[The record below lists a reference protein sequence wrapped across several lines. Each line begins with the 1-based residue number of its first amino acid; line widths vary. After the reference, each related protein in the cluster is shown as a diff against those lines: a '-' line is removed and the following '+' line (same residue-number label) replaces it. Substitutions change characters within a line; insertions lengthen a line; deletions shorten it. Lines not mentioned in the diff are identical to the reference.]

1 MLPASGFTA
10 AELADAW
17 PAQVDLAS
25 ALAALARQSDTPARC
40 IFVVDDD
47 PTGVQSLPD
56 AEILTAW
63 ESDLLEQVW
72 EAQRDLL
79 YILANTRALP
89 ETQAI
94 AVCREIV
101 ERVRTLAEQ
110 HRVTLCPISRSDSTL
125 RGHYP
130 AELGPFEELF
140 SQLPDGQILAPAYP
154 EAGRIVLG
162 ARHFVFDHVRE
173 RFVPVT
179 ETDFSRDPTFSFR
192 SADLPQWIEEKSHGS
207 MAASDAVTISLSEL
221 RNGGAPGVARRLQ
234 TVANNA
240 PVVADAIDYGDLL
253 ILAAGSRLAERQ
265 GKRFVYRTA
274 APFVRAMLGL
284 RPDDKDDSGVRI
296 RNLGPGL
303 VLVGSYVKLTTAQLR
318 LAQALPTVE
327 SIELPVAE
335 LLEPDTAQRAVEK
348 ICTRVDFE
356 LCQGKTA
363 LVFTSRELLSQ
374 TDKLKH
380 LQIGER
386 ISSALVSIPGK
397 LKRLPKWILA
407 KGGITSHEVLT
418 TGLGAKRA
426 RVVGH
431 PATGVSLLKLGIDS
445 HAQGLYY
452 VVFPGNV
459 GGPSTL
465 AEVIDR
471 LRGQA

>member
-1 MLPASGFTA
+1 
-10 AELADAW
+10 
-17 PAQVDLAS
+17 
-25 ALAALARQSDTPARC
+25 
-40 IFVVDDD
+40 
-47 PTGVQSLPD
+47 
-56 AEILTAW
+56 
-63 ESDLLEQVW
+63 LEQVW
-72 EAQRDLL
+72 ESQRGLL

-89 ETQAI
+89 EAQAI

-101 ERVRTLAEQ
+101 RRVRTLAEK
-110 HRVTLCPISRSDSTL
+110 HRVALCPISRSDSTL

-140 SQLPDGQILAPAYP
+140 SRHPDGQILAPAYP

-179 ETDFSRDPTFSFR
+179 ETDFSRDPTFGFQ
-192 SADLPQWIEEKSHGS
+192 SADLPQWVEEKSHGS
-207 MAASDAVTISLSEL
+207 IAASDVVTISLSEL
-221 RNGGAPGVARRLQ
+221 RNGGVPGVARRLQ
-234 TVANNA
+234 AVANNA
-240 PVVADAIDYGDLL
+240 PVVADAVDYGDLL
-253 ILAAGSRLAERQ
+253 VLAAGARMAEGQ

-284 RPDDKDDSGVRI
+284 QPDDRDGSGGRI
-296 RNLGPGL
+296 RNLGQGL

-318 LAQALPTVE
+318 LAQALPSVE
-327 SIELPVAE
+327 SIELSVAE
-335 LLEPDTAQRAVEK
+335 LLEPDTAQRAVEN
-348 ICTRVDFE
+348 ICARVDSE
-356 LCQGKTA
+356 LRRGKTA

-374 TDKLKH
+374 TDTLKH

-397 LKRLPKWILA
+397 LKHLPRWILA

-431 PATGVSLLKLGIDS
+431 PATGVSLLKLGADS
-445 HAQGLYY
+445 RAKDLYY

-459 GGPSTL
+459 WVPITL
-465 AEVIDR
+465 AEVIQG
-471 LRGQA
+471 L

>member
-1 MLPASGFTA
+1 MLPASGFKL
-10 AELADAW
+10 AELAAAW
-17 PAQVDLAS
+17 PGQIDLAP
-25 ALAALARQSDTPARC
+25 ALAALATETDASERC
-40 IFVVDDD
+40 VFVVDDD
-47 PTGVQSLPD
+47 PTGVQSLSN

-63 ESDLLEQVW
+63 EPDLLEQVW
-72 EAQRDLL
+72 ESQRGLL

-89 ETQAI
+89 EAQAV

-101 ERVRTLAEQ
+101 QRVRTLADQ
-110 HRVTLCPISRSDSTL
+110 HRIALCPISRSDSTL

-130 AELGPFEELF
+130 AELRPFEELF

-162 ARHFVFDHVRE
+162 ARHFVFDHARE

-179 ETDFSRDPTFSFR
+179 ETDFSRDPTFGFK
-192 SADLPQWIEEKSHGS
+192 SADLPRWVEEKSHGS
-207 MAASDAVTISLSEL
+207 IAASDVVTISLGEI
-221 RNGGAPGVARRLQ
+221 RNGGVAGIADRLH

-240 PVVADAIDYGDLL
+240 PVVADAIDYSDLL
-253 ILAAGSRLAERQ
+253 ILAAGARMAERK

-284 RPDDKDDSGVRI
+284 RPDDKDDSGARI

-318 LAQALPTVE
+318 LAQALPGVE
-327 SIELPVAE
+327 SIELSVKE
-335 LLEPDTAQRAVEK
+335 LLEPETAQRAVAS
-348 ICTRVDFE
+348 ICTRIDSE
-356 LCQGKTA
+356 LRREKTA

-374 TDKLKH
+374 TDTLKH

-397 LKRLPKWILA
+397 LEHLPRWILA

-431 PATGVSLLKLGIDS
+431 PATGVSLLELGTDS
-445 HAQGLYY
+445 RAPGHYY

-465 AEVIDR
+465 AEVIEG
-471 LRGQA
+471 LQGKT